1 MSTDGPG
8 CRCIVCHDYGDRDEW
23 DAIDRHTVE
32 HVRSRGWSVKM
43 IPEDDLGPG
52 FAYTVGL
59 WHTYRSPDL
68 AMFGLDVHLMHEL
81 LNRLGDDVATGEPVD
96 AEQER
101 RGLIAR
107 HPVVLKQ
114 VDVRWYREF
123 FGQAIAFYRRPP
135 FPVLEVVWPDPDGR
149 FPWHPD
155 YAEQYRELQPS
166 LWLWPGDQGDPSWSH

>member
-1 MSTDGPG
+1 M
-8 CRCIVCHDYGDRDEW
+8 
-23 DAIDRHTVE
+23 DRHTVE
-32 HVRSRGWSVKM
+32 HVRSRGWSVTM

-59 WHTYRSPDL
+59 WHTYRSPEL
-68 AMFGLDVHLMHEL
+68 AMFGLDVHFMHEL
-81 LNRLGDDVATGEPVD
+81 LNRLGDGVATGKPVE

-101 RGLIAR
+101 YDLIAR

-114 VDVRWYREF
+114 VDLRWYREF
-123 FGQAIAFYRRPP
+123 FGQAISFYRRPP

-155 YAEQYRELQPS
+155 CAEQYRELQPS
-166 LWLWPGDQGDPSWSH
+166 LWLWPGDQRILSSSH